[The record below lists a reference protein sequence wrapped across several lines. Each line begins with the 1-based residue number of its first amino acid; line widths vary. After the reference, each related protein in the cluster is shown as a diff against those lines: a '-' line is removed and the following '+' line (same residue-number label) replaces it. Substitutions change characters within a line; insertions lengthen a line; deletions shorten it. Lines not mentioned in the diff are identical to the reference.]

1 MNFVQNAI
9 IRFGKEI
16 TEGGMEDVPPTLCLP
31 AAYVSACAAARA
43 GRTGS
48 ARTKDLK
55 GNGTVRHLVEKSRIL
70 RLESVA

>member
-1 MNFVQNAI
+1 MNFVQNVI
-9 IRFGKEI
+9 ILFGKEI
-16 TEGGMEDVPPTLCLP
+16 NVGGMGNVPPAPCLP

>member
-9 IRFGKEI
+9 ILFGKEI
-16 TEGGMEDVPPTLCLP
+16 NVGGIGNVPPTCCLP

-48 ARTKDLK
+48 ARTKILE
-55 GNGTVRHLVEKSRIL
+55 GNGTVRPLVEKNVIWC
-70 RLESVA
+70 LESEA